1 MLSQKLWHLMYAHLK
16 WLLKEISNANFHLQI
31 AVQIPHLR
39 LFKSIVDR
47 FKNLANMAMLKVNS
61 EGQLTLTVETDQV
74 SVTSHFDELS
84 VEKHSNNLSKL
95 QHFTL
100 IKTNHYPT
108 GRWRWSWSHCWTQK
122 TVKFSSQWTAQP
134 TQNHLQYIIFSM
146 NSILI
151 NHQHFPIYFRCD
163 Q

>member
-1 MLSQKLWHLMYAHLK
+1 MYVHLK
-16 WLLKEISNANFHLQI
+16 LLLKEIYNANFHLQI
-31 AVQIPHLR
+31 AVQISHLR

-61 EGQLTLTVETDQV
+61 QGQLTLTVETDQV

-100 IKTNHYPT
+100 IKTNCYPT
-108 GRWRWSWSHCWTQK
+108 GR
-122 TVKFSSQWTAQP
+122 
-134 TQNHLQYIIFSM
+134 
-146 NSILI
+146 
-151 NHQHFPIYFRCD
+151 
-163 Q
+163 